1 MFQSMV
7 RQQVAEHVLLKCT
20 SRSCAGLSDL
30 LAEPRGRPEDDR
42 GGRNDHAG
50 CSTKVSC
57 GASSL
62 PHARDEHP
70 RYQTAPRGD
79 PGVRSVNCCARRAPF
94 RSPSVG
100 RFCAR
105 IDFETRY
112 TKNMLRRSRRRGS
125 RRLLAVIG
133 IENVSTRPG
142 SKPKSS
148 LRAYV
153 VRCSPNIGLK
163 SDIAPCPSCANRFT
177 LRCEKTASL
186 FAITN
191 RGYFLC
197 RWQAIAKSAR
207 TFEYDGFRSEC
218 VRSTRPRSCHVEVL
232 AKS

>member
-1 MFQSMV
+1 MFQSIV

-50 CSTKVSC
+50 CFTKVSC

-105 IDFETRY
+105 IDSKLDTPKICSDGRVDVDRAGY
-112 TKNMLRRSRRRGS
+112 LQ
-125 RRLLAVIG
+125 LLG
-133 IENVSTRPG
+133 YE
-142 SKPKSS
+142 K
-148 LRAYV
+148 
-153 VRCSPNIGLK
+153 
-163 SDIAPCPSCANRFT
+163 RFHT
-177 LRCEKTASL
+177 AWVQTGKARCEHMS
-186 FAITN
+186 
-191 RGYFLC
+191 
-197 RWQAIAKSAR
+197 SAVHPISDSGR
-207 TFEYDGFRSEC
+207 TSRH
-218 VRSTRPRSCHVEVL
+218 VRVVP
-232 AKS
+232 